1 MQPQV
6 ITDGVDYI
14 FLTIPPLVVLGVWL
28 AAMYH
33 ANAHPEVRHVG
44 GRPGQAISG
53 PAGPEAPLAAGGAS
67 EHRVTIPGQRIA
79 AGDQATAGTEPGQQS
94 RLTPPGTVP
103 PMS

>member
-14 FLTIPPLVVLGVWL
+14 FLTIPPLVVLGAWL

-44 GRPGQAISG
+44 GQPGRAISRPPG
-53 PAGPEAPLAAGGAS
+53 SEAPVAAAGAN
-67 EHRVTIPGQRIA
+67 EHRVTIPGQRIV
-79 AGDQATAGTEPGQQS
+79 AGDEATGRTEHGQQS
-94 RLTPPGTVP
+94 RSAGP
-103 PMS
+103 

>member
-14 FLTIPPLVVLGVWL
+14 FLTIPPLVVLGIWL

-44 GRPGQAISG
+44 GQAGRAISG
-53 PAGPEAPLAAGGAS
+53 QPRPEAPLAAGGDR
-67 EHRVTIPGQRIA
+67 ERRVTIPGQRIGP
-79 AGDQATAGTEPGQQS
+79 GDEATARSEPGQQS
-94 RLTPPGTVP
+94 RSAGP
-103 PMS
+103 

>member
-44 GRPGQAISG
+44 GQSGRAVSGQ
-53 PAGPEAPLAAGGAS
+53 PGPEAPLADAGAS
-67 EHRVTIPGQRIA
+67 DHRVTIPGQRIA
-79 AGDQATAGTEPGQQS
+79 AGDEATARTEPGQQS
-94 RLTPPGTVP
+94 RSAGP
-103 PMS
+103 

>member
-44 GRPGQAISG
+44 GQSGRAISG
-53 PAGPEAPLAAGGAS
+53 QPGPEAPLADAGAS

-79 AGDQATAGTEPGQQS
+79 AGDEATARTERGQQS
-94 RLTPPGTVP
+94 RSAGP
-103 PMS
+103 